1 MKGLIK
7 KDFFIIKANIKVM
20 AIIFIVYLIMAMQ
33 GSFDITFIMPL
44 IGLMLF
50 ISTFSY
56 DDFNNWNSYASTLP
70 NGRKNVVKAKYIAS
84 IIMTIFLAIVSIVIS
99 IAINYTK
106 INSIKIDETMSKIM
120 GTMLS
125 VVIIISLLYPIMFKF
140 GSTKGRII
148 LFAGI
153 LIISTISGLLSQ
165 FIDMSNVIN
174 TINMIDQY
182 TYIAIPT
189 ISVILLYISYLIS
202 NKIYL
207 NKEF

>member
-140 GSTKGRII
+140 GPTKGRII